1 MLRFRVPASTTNL
14 GHGFDCLGI
23 ALAAANVISVEPASN
38 VAVVAPDAPD
48 EGLARMAGQVR
59 DACAKRWNTALPGFI
74 VRVSGDVPVARGM
87 GSSSTIFLGVAAACQ
102 HLAGRPFEKQE
113 LLEIAASEEGHPDN
127 AAAACMGGFTI
138 VAATPQGLR
147 WSRFSVPSDLVA
159 VVAIPPFEVKTSE
172 ARRILPQQV
181 ERAELVRSLQRSA
194 LITAVLASGRI
205 SDLTGLFDD
214 AWHEQYRATV
224 NPGLIEARAAA
235 QKAGAI
241 GTILS
246 GSGSTVLSFSQRAT
260 SSAVANAVLASYRD
274 RGVVAQVRTLTF
286 DNDGLAAV

>member
-1 MLRFRVPASTTNL
+1 MS
-14 GHGFDCLGI
+14 
-23 ALAAANVISVEPASN
+23 S
-38 VAVVAPDAPD
+38 VVAPDAPD

-102 HLAGRPFEKQE
+102 QLAGRPFAKQE
-113 LLEIAASEEGHPDN
+113 LLEIAATEEGHPDN

-147 WSRFSVPSDLVA
+147 WSRFAVPSDLVA

-181 ERAELVRSLQRSA
+181 ERAELVRGLQRSA

-246 GSGSTVLSFSQRAT
+246 GSGSTVLSFSLRARA
-260 SSAVANAVLASYRD
+260 SDVATAVLVSYRT
-274 RGVVAQVRTLTF
+274 RGVAAEMRTLDF
-286 DNDGLAAV
+286 DNAGLVAV